1 MEKSGKSGKVALI
14 PKTVRH
20 LSKCAFSIIICQQ
33 QTTGSQVGHSLAEEV
48 NSIKHSKEMNVA
60 PAKLQYQT
68 LGGVNQI
75 ELKNTSNERKA
86 YKIKCS
92 DNSLYRV
99 NPVYGFAEPRSSVK
113 IDVLRLNGEQKTDK
127 LVLLTANV
135 SFWYNMNFPKTNF
148 QANGSTNPHEA
159 FANQAE
165 HREMMVVPLVAA

>member
-1 MEKSGKSGKVALI
+1 
-14 PKTVRH
+14 
-20 LSKCAFSIIICQQ
+20 
-33 QTTGSQVGHSLAEEV
+33 
-48 NSIKHSKEMNVA
+48 MNVA